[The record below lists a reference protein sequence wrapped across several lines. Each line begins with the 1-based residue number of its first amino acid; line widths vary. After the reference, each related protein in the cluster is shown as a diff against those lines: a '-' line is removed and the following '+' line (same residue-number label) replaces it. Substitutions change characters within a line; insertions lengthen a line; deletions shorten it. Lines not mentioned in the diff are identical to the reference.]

1 MVLSLQAFSSTDNRC
16 ATLGRYNVSKL
27 VELLVFRELVETLT
41 QPTNSCRI
49 VTSIINPGAVATDV
63 MREARGLL
71 LLYTKIMRG
80 LVMRTAEEGGRT
92 LVHAAEGGRDTD
104 KQYLCDCKP
113 AGPEL

>member
-1 MVLSLQAFSSTDNRC
+1 LVLSLQAFSSTDNRC